1 MRRDII
7 TRAMIKEFQDYLWE
21 HEKAKLT
28 IQKYISEIENL
39 KEFLQGQPIEKSRLL
54 EYRGQLQER
63 HKARTVNAKLS
74 AVNAYLVF
82 SGMEDC
88 KVKLL
93 KIQHCS
99 FIEENKELSE
109 AEYRRLLSSA
119 GKLKNKRMYYLL
131 LTFGGTGIRVSE
143 LPFITVE
150 AVRTGRA
157 DINLKGKNRT
167 VILPKKLTDKLSRYA
182 KEQGIRTGAVF
193 CTSSGKKLDR
203 SNICHDMKKL
213 CNEANVDVHKV
224 FPHNFRHLFARCFYA
239 VHKNLAHLADILG
252 HSSVETTRIY
262 VQTSIREH
270 ERIISKM
277 KLGV

>member
-1 MRRDII
+1 
-7 TRAMIKEFQDYLWE
+7 MIEEFQNYLWE

-39 KEFLQGQPIEKSRLL
+39 KEFLQGQPIGKSRLL

-182 KEQGIRTGAVF
+182 KEQGIHTGAVF
-193 CTSSGKKLDR
+193 CTSNGKKLDR

-213 CNEANVDVHKV
+213 CKEANVDAHKV
-224 FPHNFRHLFARCFYA
+224 FPHNLRHLFARCFYA

-277 KLGV
+277 KLVV